1 MADKELIFAVMND
14 MGYVLYVCSES
25 EYDRYFGDVPSRHK
39 PPFTSFRTEKDANT
53 FMKLQNERVEKR
65 LGK

>member
-1 MADKELIFAVMND
+1 MDKELIFAVMND

-25 EYDRYFGDVPSRHK
+25 EYDRYFKDVPAKHK
-39 PPFTSFRTEKDANT
+39 PPFTSFRNENDANK
-53 FMKLQNERVEKR
+53 FMQLQNERVEKR